1 MSAELFER
9 LEREFLAHEE
19 ASAVSAAAHKRKS
32 RKAASNKVTRAYA
45 SAPFELVEH
54 PAGMASSMFASATG
68 PSDPP
73 GKGTR
78 KRVRRRRAD
87 GQAAGGGGRRGGGYD
102 GGSYGGG
109 SYGGGG
115 GGGPEVSSRD
125 SSARSSFDEGGFRL
139 PTVGGSGGVARP
151 GTPLDVLSVSQT
163 EGSGGGSGGG
173 EGGGGPGSA
182 AMSPGRSATGSRGG
196 SRGKSG
202 GASSGGSNG
211 NRNSGRPGSGGS
223 GGGGAEGK
231 AKAPSQ
237 AAEFQAKMNTELLAA
252 KSLQLPYLEQIEYVK
267 MQLQRRGF
275 GGGGDVGETKE
286 GAEGKGGAGSPAA
299 KRTKKVRGS
308 TTTDT
313 VLLGARYPR
322 FSDTFNS
329 AQYLT
334 LVPQPR
340 SDAWMLKLIEEVRS
354 GEGEGEG
361 GRGKERRERE
371 TEGGRERGRRKGEK
385 GGEGNRLCMCCVLW
399 SLLCIVRG
407 TKTCSRET
415 TDSCVCTAN
424 GVCSALCGNA
434 THHTPPREYTK
445 S

>member
-19 ASAVSAAAHKRKS
+19 ASAVSAAARKRKS

-54 PAGMASSMFASATG
+54 PAGMASSVFASATG

-109 SYGGGG
+109 SYGGR

-139 PTVGGSGGVARP
+139 PTVGGIGGVARP

-202 GASSGGSNG
+202 GTSSGGSNG
-211 NRNSGRPGSGGS
+211 YRNSGRPGSGGS

-231 AKAPSQ
+231 AKAPSH

-275 GGGGDVGETKE
+275 GGGGDVGETKK
-286 GAEGKGGAGSPAA
+286 GAEGKGEAGSPAA

-329 AQYLT
+329 TQYLT

-340 SDAWMLKLIEEVRS
+340 SDAWMLKLIEEVRR
-354 GEGEGEG
+354 GREIEREKKEREEGEER
-361 GRGKERRERE
+361 GRRR
-371 TEGGRERGRRKGEK
+371 EGGREGEK
-385 GGEGNRLCMCCVLW
+385 GGEENHPRIICCVQW

-424 GVCSALCGNA
+424 GVCSAL
-434 THHTPPREYTK
+434 
-445 S
+445 